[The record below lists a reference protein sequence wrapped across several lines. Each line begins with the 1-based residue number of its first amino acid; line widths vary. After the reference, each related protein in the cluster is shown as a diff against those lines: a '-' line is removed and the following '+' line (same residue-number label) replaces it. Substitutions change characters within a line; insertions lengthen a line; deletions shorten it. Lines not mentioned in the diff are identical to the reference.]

1 LENKYLTWT
10 KVQLQELIEE
20 YKGVGSL
27 TLQAIHD
34 SQVLW
39 EVRMSQ
45 SYGQNEIINRADDG
59 FFIETIASELDRISA
74 TELLITDVGSKQ
86 KIDIRIQNW
95 KEKFLDLTTVQGQEF
110 FLIPDTNFVMRR
122 YASGLQRKLGKDFDY
137 LRFYIPNLVI
147 LEIEAIHNRA
157 KKKSENRNCVAEERA
172 KAFVEMRQA
181 LIATKELMFLRDK
194 GANLLDSNIPRALE
208 NFQDIAGKGLTDM
221 YIRKE
226 IRDGSRDENT
236 GIKFL
241 TCDLM
246 NALSAVAEGLPTLY
260 FSRVKSETNWLSN
273 DYETCLEQIAELI
286 VNTTTI
292 FDQITLTSK
301 PIFGELTSKTFKGTW
316 ADWTIED
323 LLNDRII
330 EERQE

>member
-1 LENKYLTWT
+1 MENKYLTWT
-10 KVQLQELIEE
+10 KNELQELIEE

-27 TLQAIHD
+27 TLQSIHK

-45 SYGQNEIINRADDG
+45 SHGENKIINRADNG
-59 FFIETIASELDRISA
+59 FFKETIASELDRIGA

-86 KIDIRIQNW
+86 KIDARIQNW
-95 KEKFLDLTTVQGQEF
+95 KEKFLDLTTVPGQEF

-137 LRFYIPNLVI
+137 LRFYIPNLVV

-181 LIATKELMFLRDK
+181 LIAMKELMFLRDK
-194 GANLLDSNIPRALE
+194 GANLLDSNIANVLE
-208 NFQDIAGKGLTDM
+208 NFQNIAGKGLTDM

-226 IRDGSRDENT
+226 IRDATKHKSTDT
-236 GIKFL
+236 IKFL

-323 LLNDRII
+323 LLNNRII
-330 EERQE
+330 EEK